1 MVFKS
6 GRSDYRIVVENPQ
19 GVSRG
24 VVLLEVDGVEQTGRD
39 VAMLDDGAVHHVRVV
54 LGGPDRKFEV

>member
-6 GRSDYRIVVENPQ
+6 GPAEYRIVVENPQ

-24 VVLLEVDGVEQTGRD
+24 VRTLEVDGVDCTGQNIPI
-39 VAMLDDGAVHHVRVV
+39 LEDGVVHQVRVV
-54 LGGPDRKFEV
+54 LG